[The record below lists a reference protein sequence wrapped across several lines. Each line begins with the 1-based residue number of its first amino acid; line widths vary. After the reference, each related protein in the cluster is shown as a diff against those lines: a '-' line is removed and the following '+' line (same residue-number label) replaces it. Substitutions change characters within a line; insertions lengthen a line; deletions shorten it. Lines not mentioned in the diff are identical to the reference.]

1 MSQSQK
7 NWKGFV
13 PLVSF
18 GFAKARRS
26 CWLKQG
32 FEGATA
38 GFPPNRLT
46 NLCFKKL
53 CIQGERQHSWWK
65 PSAFVLSVP
74 IHCKLAE
81 IKLENPLKH
90 VPDRPEQLFY

>member
-1 MSQSQK
+1 MSQSRK

-46 NLCFKKL
+46 NLCTKKL
-53 CIQGERQHSWWK
+53 YIQGELYGGRKKTS
-65 PSAFVLSVP
+65 
-74 IHCKLAE
+74 HCKSQALFFE
-81 IKLENPLKH
+81 KRRLKMSVLINPNCT
-90 VPDRPEQLFY
+90 